1 MLIVLLLL
9 LVAASGMASNGTR
22 PLPRGPDDGILLEND
37 LLGFRVWGPPSQ
49 PTITLGRSDV
59 WDRRWFSDRQPL
71 ITLSRIRELAMSS
84 RASEVP
90 TSGHKD
96 AIYDNYD
103 FPCPKPG
110 MQIILETPFA
120 TKAEVWGGN
129 QQLRAQQARPLG
141 VDPDTLSS
149 ELGVGSRAR
158 FRPRV
163 PGDKELAGDDQAP
176 GSLSHLGV

>member
-120 TKAEVWGGN
+120 TKAEVWGVTNNFERNKHGLSALTLTRYLLN
-129 QQLRAQQARPLG
+129 SASEAARVLG
-141 VDPDTLSS
+141 RESQETKSWR
-149 ELGVGSRAR
+149 EMTKR
-158 FRPRV
+158 
-163 PGDKELAGDDQAP
+163 LAP
-176 GSLSHLGV
+176 YPT